1 MSIIDDES
9 FISVKNIRTS
19 DIIVKEIWN
28 LILSGKLKPGDKLPS
43 ERDLVSR
50 FEVSKVTVREALH
63 KLETYGHIEKKR
75 GQKGGSIVLNI
86 IPEQGIIIL
95 LNYLKVNNI
104 SVEQLIQ
111 TRALIEP
118 LMARLAAQNAT
129 DDDIANLKKLL
140 EQHEKDYY
148 ESGSSKRGW
157 QFYLLLSRITK
168 NEFFIVFE
176 ELLIRCLL
184 DMEFSIGV
192 SSLKKIDD
200 QKDYN
205 KATFEGRRKV
215 ANAIISKNPG
225 LAEFEMKNLRRV
237 WEEIIT
243 RNRQDQ

>member
-1 MSIIDDES
+1 MSIIDDEAFTS
-9 FISVKNIRTS
+9 KKSTRTS

-28 LILSGKLKPGDKLPS
+28 LILNGKLKPGDKLPS
-43 ERDLVSR
+43 ERDLVSK

-75 GQKGGSIVLNI
+75 GQKGGSVILNI
-86 IPEQGIIIL
+86 LPDQGIIIL

-104 SVEQLIQ
+104 SVDQLIQ

-118 LMARLAAQNAT
+118 ILANLAAQNAT
-129 DDDIANLKKLL
+129 DDDIVNLKILL

-157 QFYLLLSRITK
+157 QFYLLLSKFTK
-168 NEFFIVFE
+168 NQFFVVFE

-192 SSLKKIDD
+192 SSLKNIDD

-205 KATFEGRRKV
+205 KATFEGRKKV
-215 ANAIISKNPG
+215 AYAIYDRNSE
-225 LAEFEMKNLRRV
+225 LAEFEMKNLRSI

-243 RNRQDQ
+243 RNKK